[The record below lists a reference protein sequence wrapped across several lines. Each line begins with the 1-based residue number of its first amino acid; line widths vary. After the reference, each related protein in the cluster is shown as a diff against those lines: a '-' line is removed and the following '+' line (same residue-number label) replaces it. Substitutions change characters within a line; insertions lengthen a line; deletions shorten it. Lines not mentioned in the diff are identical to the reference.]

1 MLSVV
6 RAFKAQPRFVL
17 VTTIV
22 LLLGGCASARVE
34 QSRTATTGMTTEESL
49 VILSRA
55 SYNER
60 ETEESFTDC
69 LSDELRGGKRPI
81 RLMREAE
88 FKDQLYPWFEPRT
101 APDSSDDLARLFAQ
115 PGVQQRIDE
124 NNVRF
129 IAWIDGDTIT
139 TDRGGSFSCT
149 VSTVGG
155 GCFGVTYWEEDASYE
170 AAIWDL
176 QNLTTAGEISAD
188 ASGTSYIAG
197 LVLPIP
203 IMARPG
209 NAACKGLAL
218 QLKEFLQ
225 SDG

>member
-1 MLSVV
+1 MLSVAKV
-6 RAFKAQPRFVL
+6 YKAQLQVIL
-17 VTTIV
+17 MTM
-22 LLLGGCASARVE
+22 LLMGCASARIQ

-49 VILSRA
+49 VILSRT

-69 LSDELRGGKRPI
+69 LSDALSGGRTPI
-81 RLMREAE
+81 RLMSEAE
-88 FKDQLYPWFEPRT
+88 FKDQLYPWLEPRT

-124 NNVRF
+124 NNVRY

-209 NAACKGLAL
+209 NAACKALAL

-225 SDG
+225 AEG

>member
-1 MLSVV
+1 MLSVAKV
-6 RAFKAQPRFVL
+6 YKAQLQVIL
-17 VTTIV
+17 MTM
-22 LLLGGCASARVE
+22 LLMGCASARIQ

-49 VILSRA
+49 VILSRT

-69 LSDELRGGKRPI
+69 LSDALSGGRTPI
-81 RLMREAE
+81 RLMSEAE

-124 NNVRF
+124 NNVRY

-139 TDRGGSFSCT
+139 TDRGGTFSCT

-209 NAACKGLAL
+209 NAACKALAL

-225 SDG
+225 AEG

>member
-1 MLSVV
+1 MLSVAKV
-6 RAFKAQPRFVL
+6 YKAQLQVIL
-17 VTTIV
+17 MTM
-22 LLLGGCASARVE
+22 LLMGCASARIQ

-49 VILSRA
+49 VILSRT

-69 LSDELRGGKRPI
+69 LSDALSGGRTPI
-81 RLMREAE
+81 RLMSEAE

-124 NNVRF
+124 NNVRY

-176 QNLTTAGEISAD
+176 QNLTTAGEISAY

-209 NAACKGLAL
+209 NAACKALAL

-225 SDG
+225 AEG

>member
-1 MLSVV
+1 MLSVAKV
-6 RAFKAQPRFVL
+6 YKAQLQVIL
-17 VTTIV
+17 MTM
-22 LLLGGCASARVE
+22 LLMGCASARIQ

-49 VILSRA
+49 VILSRT

-69 LSDELRGGKRPI
+69 LSDALSGGRTPI
-81 RLMREAE
+81 RLMSEAE

-124 NNVRF
+124 NNVRY

-209 NAACKGLAL
+209 NAACV
-218 QLKEFLQ
+218 
-225 SDG
+225 

>member
-1 MLSVV
+1 MLSVAKV
-6 RAFKAQPRFVL
+6 YKAQLQVIL
-17 VTTIV
+17 MTM
-22 LLLGGCASARVE
+22 LLMGCASARIQ

-49 VILSRA
+49 VILSRT
-55 SYNER
+55 SYSER

-69 LSDELRGGKRPI
+69 LSDALSGGRTPI
-81 RLMREAE
+81 RLMSEAE

-124 NNVRF
+124 NNVRY

-149 VSTVGG
+149 VTTVGG

-209 NAACKGLAL
+209 NAACKALAL

-225 SDG
+225 AEG

>member
-1 MLSVV
+1 MLSVAKV
-6 RAFKAQPRFVL
+6 YKAQLQVIL
-17 VTTIV
+17 MTM
-22 LLLGGCASARVE
+22 LLMGCASARIQ

-49 VILSRA
+49 VILSRT

-69 LSDELRGGKRPI
+69 LSDALSGGRTPI
-81 RLMREAE
+81 RLMSGAE

-124 NNVRF
+124 NNVRY

-203 IMARPG
+203 IVARPG
-209 NAACKGLAL
+209 NAACKALAL

-225 SDG
+225 AEG

>member
-1 MLSVV
+1 MLSVAKV
-6 RAFKAQPRFVL
+6 YKAQLQVIL
-17 VTTIV
+17 MTM
-22 LLLGGCASARVE
+22 LLMGCASARIQ

-49 VILSRA
+49 VILSRT

-69 LSDELRGGKRPI
+69 LSDALSGGRTPI
-81 RLMREAE
+81 RLMSEAE

-124 NNVRF
+124 NNVRY

-209 NAACKGLAL
+209 NAGCKALAL

-225 SDG
+225 AEG